1 MNSLFSSGMSGVAIS
16 QIISLFMN
24 IIPQLLVIVGAFI
37 WFRKTKFNWGIALIF
52 SAVMTTLLSIGST
65 VLTLGYM
72 YSSSNMNM
80 EVIGIFRVILSTA
93 HFFNGL
99 LFGTAL
105 LMMAVRTVKKSD
117 NIQI

>member
-1 MNSLFSSGMSGVAIS
+1 MNSLFSSGMSGVIIS
-16 QIISLFMN
+16 QIMSLLTN
-24 IIPQLLVIVGAFI
+24 LIPQGLVVIGAFI

-52 SAVMTTLLSIGST
+52 SAVMTILLSIGST
-65 VLTLGYM
+65 SITLGYM
-72 YSSSNMNM
+72 LSRSHM
-80 EVIGIFRVILSTA
+80 EVMSIFRIILSTA

-117 NIQI
+117 NIQIK